1 MKRAVAV
8 DTTTWWGS
16 VALVGRTGDAP
27 PEVVAEIA
35 ALVGKSHSA
44 MLLRWIELLLAQ
56 VGWTKSELDLFAAAR
71 GPGSFTGIR
80 VGLGTIRG
88 LSLASDRP
96 AVGVSALAALAEAHG
111 PAESDRLPLMDAGRG
126 QVYGARYDPGS
137 SPPNEIEAAWVGAP
151 ELVDKL
157 RTPAVIVP
165 GSGTTAPSGLPEG
178 RVRVASSPRGV
189 AGAVGKIAIE
199 RVAADRV
206 DPLSPLYLRPP
217 DALFKRQGG

>member
-8 DTTTWWGS
+8 DTTTWWGG
-16 VALVGRTGDAP
+16 VALVSRTGDSP

-44 MLLRWIELLLAQ
+44 MILKWIELLLAQ
-56 VGWTKSELDLFAAAR
+56 AGWAKSELDLFAAAR

-111 PAESDRLPLMDAGRG
+111 PAECDRLTLMDAGRG

-137 SPPNEIEAAWVGAP
+137 FPPDEIEAAWVGSP
-151 ELVDKL
+151 DLHDKL

-165 GSGTTAPSGLPEG
+165 GSGTSAPSGLPAG
-178 RVRVASSPRGV
+178 GVRVASSPHGI
-189 AGAVGKIAIE
+189 AAAVGKIAMDRME
-199 RVAADRV
+199 SERV

-217 DALFKRQGG
+217 DALFKRQGV